1 MGRDMKKIFLLLL
14 VLVTSSF
21 VFSQEAEE
29 GFDEDSI
36 ENVVTTALLKE
47 ETVQDASVAVTVLTG
62 DDIDERGIRDLEDA
76 QFQAP
81 GLYFTQ
87 GVFTGAAVSIRGVP
101 NIGCLLYTSPSPRD

>member
-1 MGRDMKKIFLLLL
+1 MKKIFLLLL

-62 DDIDERGIRDLEDA
+62 DDIDERGI
-76 QFQAP
+76 
-81 GLYFTQ
+81 
-87 GVFTGAAVSIRGVP
+87 S
-101 NIGCLLYTSPSPRD
+101 CLLYTSPSPRDLWISRMPSSA

>member
-62 DDIDERGIRDLEDA
+62 DDIDERGIRDL
-76 QFQAP
+76 
-81 GLYFTQ
+81 L
-87 GVFTGAAVSIRGVP
+87 
-101 NIGCLLYTSPSPRD
+101 